1 MATDDTQ
8 QHILDKSLEL
18 ATQSSWEQLHL
29 FDVAAALNL
38 SLDQIR
44 VHFSQK
50 DDLVEAWYDRAD
62 VAMLKAAGG
71 KTFLKLDIPQRLH
84 KLIMAW
90 LDALAKHK
98 TISRDMLLYKFEPG
112 HIHLQ
117 VLGTLRVSRTVQWL
131 REAAHQDSTS
141 LRRILEEIGLSS
153 IYLLTFA
160 CWMNDTSEKQE
171 RTRAFLKRRLKRAEH
186 VMNLVDDWLPM
197 HSRQSA
203 GSNADSP
210 N

>member
-18 ATQSSWEQLHL
+18 AALSSWEELHL
-29 FDVAAALNL
+29 CNVAAALDL

-44 VHFSQK
+44 LHFAQK

-62 VAMLKAAGG
+62 RAMLKVAED
-71 KTFLKLDIPQRLH
+71 KTFIELDMPQRLF

-98 TISRDMLLYKFEPG
+98 TISRDMLLYKLEPG

-117 VLGTLRVSRTVQWL
+117 VLGALRVSRTVQWL
-131 REAAHQDSTS
+131 REAAQQDSTS

-153 IYLLTFA
+153 IYLMTFA
-160 CWMNDTSEKQE
+160 YWMNDVSDQQY
-171 RTRAFLKRRLKRAEH
+171 RTRVFLKRRLERAAR
-186 VMNLVDDWLPM
+186 VMKLIEGWWPGG
-197 HSRQSA
+197 SRQPA
-203 GSNADSP
+203 GQDVDSP